1 MNRKPIKKSTKSTIV
16 HYRLIFL
23 LVIITF
29 CKCEC
34 PIQCCPEEKIT
45 QIEIHVSPNS
55 SSCISSCKM
64 IKPYLLLNGNHIN
77 LSSSSDGCQWLNKSL
92 SRYSD
97 SLLTLGINIS
107 DTNLIL
113 LDTLRL
119 ESETIRTLDIAINGI
134 GSYTT
139 RTPVKTVYINC
150 INAIDTILVFD
161 NESECNECN
170 N

>member
-1 MNRKPIKKSTKSTIV
+1 MSRKSTKSTIV
-16 HYRLIFL
+16 HLKIVFVLI
-23 LVIITF
+23 IMTF
-29 CKCEC
+29 FKCEC
-34 PIQCCPEEKIT
+34 PVQCCPEEKIT
-45 QIEIHVSPNS
+45 QIGVHVSVNN

-64 IKPYLLLNGNHIN
+64 IEPYLSLNENRIN

-97 SLLTLGINIS
+97 SLFAFGINIS

-113 LDTLRL
+113 LDSLFL
-119 ESETIRTLDIAINGI
+119 KLGTIRTLDIAVNGI
-134 GSYTT
+134 SSYTT
-139 RTPVKTVYINC
+139 MTPVKTIYLSCTNTV
-150 INAIDTILVFD
+150 DTILVFD